1 MQSLPWRKGIGAV
14 KDMRAK
20 LKEARNKAGLTQ
32 QATANAL
39 GVTLGYYQ
47 KIEAGERDGAFKLWD
62 AMEDLFETHQR
73 VLRQKAQ
80 EDNR

>member
-1 MQSLPWRKGIGAV
+1 
-14 KDMRAK
+14 MRMK

-47 KIEAGERDGAFKLWD
+47 KIEAGERDGSYKLWD

-73 VLRQKAQ
+73 VLRQKVR